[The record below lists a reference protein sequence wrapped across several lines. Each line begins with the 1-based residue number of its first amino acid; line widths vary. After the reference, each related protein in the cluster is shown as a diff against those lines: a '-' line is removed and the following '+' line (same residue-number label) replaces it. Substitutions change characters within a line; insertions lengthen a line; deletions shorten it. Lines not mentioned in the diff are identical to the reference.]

1 MVLFLCIHFQVSLK
15 TKAFSRNNALTL
27 CWASIWSV
35 KSHNTVICAA
45 LDQSRAVAVNQCHW
59 CVSHQKKQQHRCE
72 IGDGGKTRE
81 GDNWSQAPSVP
92 CTLYPAPPAPDFWHP
107 LVPPVPCT
115 RVLVPPVPCTRVLVT
130 PLLLLSPAATV
141 QLLKSPRFTV
151 FFCFLTRRC
160 SFFPPF
166 LIFNFL
172 TTCIVG
178 CTISNSWNS
187 CIL

>member
-1 MVLFLCIHFQVSLK
+1 MLLQC
-15 TKAFSRNNALTL
+15 TE
-27 CWASIWSV
+27 SV
-35 KSHNTVICAA
+35 MCFPP
-45 LDQSRAVAVNQCHW
+45 
-59 CVSHQKKQQHRCE
+59 KKQRRCG
-72 IGDGGKTRE
+72 IGDGGKTRD

-178 CTISNSWNS
+178 CTISNGEIHVS
-187 CIL
+187 CSQGGRNCLSH